1 MKLIK
6 VEAKGFKSFADKI
19 TLKFTGGVV
28 GIVGP
33 NGSGKSN
40 INDAIKWV
48 LGEQSSKALRGD
60 NMEDIIFAGS
70 RTEKEQNKCEVTL
83 TFDNSEGKLSLP
95 HKILTISRVIERGK
109 GTSTYYINDQIAR
122 YRDIREI
129 ALESGISKSSLAI
142 ISQGTVSDIAQATPE
157 ERRGIIE
164 DAAGTSKY
172 KNKKIEALRK
182 LEKTQESLE
191 RINTVVVELE
201 KQLKPLEKQASKAE
215 VYLTKS
221 KELKEV
227 EVGLLVYDLSN
238 FHSKLEDLKIQLDG
252 VQETK
257 EDLDSRISEDEMSIR
272 QNLDY
277 KVNLE
282 KEIRE
287 LNSDLE
293 KINESLYNLEV
304 SFKNEEQ
311 KRELII
317 NGEIQVANSEKIAAM
332 EAQLSI
338 YSSEIKHYEKWGESS
353 INNVRNKK
361 EEVNKIEINIATL
374 RLKSNTMKTNLLKV
388 KTKIDVLVD
397 HKENKT
403 NLFKGTKTIIDN
415 KSLFKGM
422 QGTVSDIISVPE
434 QYSSAIEA
442 ILQNALQ
449 HIVVDE
455 SETAI
460 KMIEFLKSN
469 NGGRATFIPL
479 SSINEKEVRSDYLLK
494 INSQQGFIGV
504 ASELVSADDKFTK
517 LVKFLLGNTIIV
529 EDIQAANRIS
539 HLVDKKYLI
548 TSLDGDLIRVGG
560 IITGGTKINNS
571 NLIGIEDQIRQLS
584 EIIPGLTKS
593 IDIANIEINKL
604 ENEKEERQSLI
615 NELTTEIV
623 KSNEKHDNVQKQFI
637 DLKSTF
643 EIHSQKTFDANSL
656 SSIDSSLNELKSSKS
671 IIQAT
676 LRSKIEK
683 LELVDAS
690 IARATTSKQELDKS
704 LRLIISNSS
713 ERMTEKTKAEFYISE
728 ATKRLSEH
736 YHLTFESARENYV
749 LALELNIARDIVTQ
763 LKTEI
768 DELGTVNVEAIKLYA
783 EIKERHDEIFGN
795 QQELTEAKSIILEAI
810 AEMDKIIISRISS
823 TLELVNIEFNNVFQ
837 KMFGGGE
844 ARVFLVDPHDVLESG
859 VDIQAQPP
867 GKSVKNLK
875 LFSGGEKAL
884 IAISL
889 LFAIIKA
896 KPLPLCILDEVE
908 AALDEANVVRYA
920 EFLQSLKKDTQF
932 IVITHRHGTM
942 SRVDDLFGA
951 TMQKRGVTSFFSI
964 ELDKAKE
971 LVEDTQETSTLI

>member
-6 VEAKGFKSFADKI
+6 VEAKGFKSFADKV
-19 TLKFTGGVV
+19 TLKFNGGVV

-60 NMEDIIFAGS
+60 NMEDIIFSGS

-83 TFDNSEGKLSLP
+83 TFDNSEQRISIP
-95 HKILTISRVIERGK
+95 HKIFTISRILERGK
-109 GTSTYYINDQIAR
+109 GGNTYYINDQIAR

-129 ALESGISKSSLAI
+129 SLESGISKSSLAI

-157 ERRGIIE
+157 QRRGIIE

-172 KNKKIEALRK
+172 KSKKIDALRK
-182 LEKTQESLE
+182 LEKTQESLDK
-191 RINTVVVELE
+191 INTVIFELE
-201 KQLKPLEKQASKAE
+201 KQLKPLEKQAARAQI
-215 VYLTKS
+215 YLAKS

-227 EVGLLVYDLSN
+227 EVGLLVHDLLN
-238 FHSKLEDLKIQLDG
+238 FDARLEELKKDLDG

-257 EDLDSRISEDEMSIR
+257 EDLESRIKDQEIAIEE
-272 QNLDY
+272 NVNY

-304 SFKNEEQ
+304 RFKNEEQ

-317 NGEIQVANSEKIAAM
+317 SGQIQVADSQKIEAM
-332 EAQLSI
+332 KSQLEV
-338 YSSEIKHYEKWGESS
+338 YSSEIQHFEKWGESS
-353 INNVRNKK
+353 IQNVRNKK
-361 EEVNKIEINIATL
+361 EEVNNIELNIATL

-388 KTKIDVLVD
+388 KTKVDVLID

-422 QGTVSDIISVPE
+422 QGTVSDIIVVPE
-434 QYSSAIEA
+434 QYSSAIES

-449 HIVVDE
+449 HIVVDN
-455 SETAI
+455 SDTAI
-460 KMIEFLKSN
+460 KMIEFLKNN

-479 SSINEKEVRSDYLLK
+479 SSINEKEIRSDYLLK
-494 INSQQGFIGV
+494 VNNQPGFIGV
-504 ASELVSADDKFTK
+504 ASELVTADDKYSK

-529 EDIQAANRIS
+529 EDVQSANKIS

-560 IITGGTKINNS
+560 IITGGTKINSS
-571 NLIGIEDQIRQLS
+571 NLLGIEDQIRQLQ
-584 EIIPGLTKS
+584 EIVPDLNKS
-593 IDIANIEINKL
+593 IDIANSEIAKL
-604 ENEKEERQSLI
+604 ENIKEEKQSLI
-615 NELTTEIV
+615 NELTLEIV
-623 KSNEKHDNVQKQFI
+623 RNNEKHESVKKQFL
-637 DLKSTF
+637 DLKTDF
-643 EIHSQKTFDANSL
+643 ELQSKKVFDVKSLKT
-656 SSIDSSLNELKSSKS
+656 IDSSLNELKSSKG

-676 LRSKIEK
+676 LKSKRDK
-683 LELVDAS
+683 LEIVDS
-690 IARATTSKQELDKS
+690 TISRSTISKQELEKS
-704 LRLIISNSS
+704 LRLIIHNSS
-713 ERMTEKTKAEFYISE
+713 EKMTEKTKAEFYVRE
-728 ATKRLSEH
+728 ATKRLGEH
-736 YHLTFESARENYV
+736 YHLTFESARENFI
-749 LALELNIARDIVTQ
+749 LSLDIGEARDIVSR

-768 DELGTVNVEAIKLYA
+768 DELGTINIEAINLFA
-783 EIKERHDEIFGN
+783 EIKERHDEIFAN
-795 QQELTEAKSIILEAI
+795 QEELAEARRIILEAI
-810 AEMDKIIISRISS
+810 SEMDKIIISRITS
-823 TLELVNIEFNNVFQ
+823 TIELVNKEFDFVFK

-844 ARVFLVDPHDVLESG
+844 ARVFLVDAHDVLESG

-920 EFLQSLKKDTQF
+920 EFLQSLKEHTQF

-951 TMQKRGVTSFFSI
+951 TMQKRGVTTFFSI
-964 ELDKAKE
+964 ELSKAKE
-971 LVEDTQETSTLI
+971 LVENTQEALL

>member
-19 TLKFTGGVV
+19 TLKFNGGVV

-48 LGEQSSKALRGD
+48 LGEQSFKALRGD

-70 RTEKEQNKCEVTL
+70 RTEKEQSKCEVTL
-83 TFDNSEGKLSLP
+83 TFDNSEGKLSIP
-95 HKILTISRVIERGK
+95 HKIFTISRVLERGK
-109 GTSTYYINDQIAR
+109 SGNTYYINDQIAR

-157 ERRGIIE
+157 QRRGILE

-172 KNKKIEALRK
+172 KSKKVEALRK

-191 RINTVVVELE
+191 KINTVVLELK
-201 KQLKPLEKQASKAE
+201 KQLQPLEKQAAKAE
-215 VYLTKS
+215 IYLAKS

-227 EVGLLVYDLSN
+227 EVGLLVHDLSDFN
-238 FHSKLEDLKIQLDG
+238 LKLDSLRAELIG

-257 EDLDSRISEDEMSIR
+257 EDLETRIKDQEISIE

-304 SFKNEEQ
+304 RFKNEEQ

-317 NGEIQVANSEKIAAM
+317 SGQIQVANSEKINAM
-332 EAQLSI
+332 KSQLEI
-338 YSSEIKHYEKWGESS
+338 YSSEVQHFKKWGESS
-353 INNVRNKK
+353 IQNVRNKK
-361 EEVNKIEINIATL
+361 EEVNNIELNIATL

-422 QGTVSDIISVPE
+422 QGTVSDIINVPE
-434 QYSSAIEA
+434 QYASAIES

-449 HIVVDE
+449 HIVVDA

-460 KMIEFLKSN
+460 KMIEFLKAN

-479 SSINEKEVRSDYLLK
+479 SSINEKEIRTDYLLQ
-494 INSQQGFIGV
+494 INNKSGFIGV
-504 ASELVSADDKFTK
+504 ASELVSSDDKYST
-517 LVKFLLGNTIIV
+517 LIKFLLGNTIIV
-529 EDIQAANRIS
+529 EDIQSANTIS

-548 TSLDGDLIRVGG
+548 ASLDGDLIRVGG
-560 IITGGTKINNS
+560 IMTGGTKINSS
-571 NLIGIEDQIRQLS
+571 NLIGIEDQIRQLH

-593 IDIANIEINKL
+593 IDIANIEITKL
-604 ENEKEERQSLI
+604 ENIKEEKQSLI
-615 NELTTEIV
+615 NELTIEIV
-623 KSNEKHDNVQKQFI
+623 KNNEKHDNVEKQFL
-637 DLKSTF
+637 DLKLDF
-643 EIHSQKTFDANSL
+643 ETQSKKTFDADSFQ
-656 SSIDSSLNELKSSKS
+656 SIDGSLNELKSSKG
-671 IIQAT
+671 IVQAT
-676 LRSKIEK
+676 LRSKREK
-683 LELVDAS
+683 LELIDVS
-690 IARATTSKQELDKS
+690 ISRTTLSKQELEKS

-713 ERMTEKTKAEFYISE
+713 EKITEKTKAEFYVQE

-736 YHLTFESARENYV
+736 YHLTFETAKENFILTLKLDDARE
-749 LALELNIARDIVTQ
+749 IVSR

-768 DELGTVNVEAIKLYA
+768 DELGNVNLEAIKLYA
-783 EIKERHDEIFGN
+783 EIKERHDDIFAN
-795 QQELTEAKSIILEAI
+795 QEELTEAKNIILEAI
-810 AEMDKIIISRISS
+810 SEMDKIIISRISS
-823 TLELVNIEFNNVFQ
+823 TLELVNEEFNLVFQ

-844 ARVFLVDPHDVLESG
+844 ARVFLVDPRDVLESG

-908 AALDEANVVRYA
+908 AALDESNVVRYA
-920 EFLQSLKKDTQF
+920 EFLQSLKENTQF

-951 TMQKRGVTSFFSI
+951 TMQKRGVTTFFSI
-964 ELDKAKE
+964 ELAKAKA
-971 LVEDTQETSTLI
+971 LVANTQETMLDN

>member
-1 MKLIK
+1 MKLIR
-6 VEAKGFKSFADKI
+6 VEAKGFKSFADKVI
-19 TLKFTGGVV
+19 LKFTGGVV

-70 RTEKEQNKCEVTL
+70 RTEKEQNKCEVSL

-95 HKILTISRVIERGK
+95 HQTLTISRVLERGK
-109 GTSTYYINDQIAR
+109 GTSAYFINDKIAR

-172 KNKKIEALRK
+172 KSKKIEALRK
-182 LEKTQESLE
+182 LEKTQESLD
-191 RINTVVVELE
+191 RIKTVVLELE
-201 KQLKPLEKQASKAE
+201 KQLTPLEKQATKAE
-215 VYLTKS
+215 IYLNKS
-221 KELKEV
+221 KKLKEV

-238 FHSKLEDLKIQLDG
+238 FYVKLEDLKLELNG

-257 EDLDSRISEDEMSIR
+257 EDLESRINDDELSVE
-272 QNLDY
+272 QNVNY

-287 LNSDLE
+287 LNLDLE

-304 SFKNEEQ
+304 RFNNEEQ

-317 NGEIQVANSEKIAAM
+317 SGQIQVADSEKVNAM
-332 EAQLSI
+332 EAQLAV
-338 YSSEIKHYEKWGESS
+338 YASEIKYFEKWSESS

-361 EEVNKIEINIATL
+361 EEVNEFEIRIATL

-388 KTKIDVLVD
+388 KTKVDVLVD

-422 QGTVSDIISVPE
+422 QGIVSDIISVPE

-449 HIVVDE
+449 HIVVDIP
-455 SETAI
+455 ETAI

-469 NGGRATFIPL
+469 NGGRATFMPL
-479 SSINEKEVRSDYLLK
+479 SSIGEKEVRSDYLLK
-494 INSQQGFIGV
+494 INNVLGFIGV
-504 ASELVSADDKFTK
+504 ASGLVSVDDKFSK
-517 LVKFLLGNTIIV
+517 LIKFLLGNTIIV
-529 EDIQAANRIS
+529 EDIQIANKIS

-548 TSLDGDLIRVGG
+548 SSLDGDLIRVGG

-571 NLIGIEDQIRQLS
+571 NLLGIEEQIRQLK
-584 EIIPGLTKS
+584 EIMPSLSKS
-593 IDIANIEINKL
+593 IDIANAEISKL
-604 ENEKEERQSLI
+604 ENIKEEKQSLI
-615 NELTTEIV
+615 NELTIEIV
-623 KSNEKHDNVQKQFI
+623 KSNEKHENIKKQFL
-637 DLKSTF
+637 DLKADF
-643 EIHSQKTFDANSL
+643 EIHGKKTLNIDSL
-656 SSIDSSLNELKSSKS
+656 ESIDSSLSDLKSSKV

-676 LRSKIEK
+676 LRSKVEK
-683 LELVDAS
+683 LKQVDAS
-690 IARATTSKQELDKS
+690 ISRWTIDKQELDKS
-704 LRLIISNSS
+704 LRLIISNTS
-713 ERMTEKTKAEFYISE
+713 EKMNEKIKVEFYIKE
-728 ATKRLSEH
+728 ATKRLGEH
-736 YHLTFESARENYV
+736 YHLTLESARENFN
-749 LALELNIARDIVTQ
+749 LSLELMQAREIVTQ

-768 DELGTVNVEAIKLYA
+768 DELGTVNIDAIKLYV
-783 EIKERHDEIFGN
+783 EIKERYDEIYKN
-795 QQELTEAKSIILEAI
+795 QQELVEAKSIILEAI
-810 AEMDKIIISRISS
+810 SEMDKIIISKITS
-823 TLELVNIEFNNVFQ
+823 TLELVNKEFNGVFQ
-837 KMFGGGE
+837 KMLGGGE
-844 ARVFLVDPHDVLESG
+844 ARIFLVNPQDVLESG

-867 GKSVKNLK
+867 GKSIKNLK

-920 EFLQSLKKDTQF
+920 EFLQSLKEKTQF

-951 TMQKRGVTSFFSI
+951 TMQKRGVTTFFSI
-964 ELDKAKE
+964 ELKKAKE
-971 LVEDTQETSTLI
+971 LVENNTQETF

>member
-6 VEAKGFKSFADKI
+6 IEAKGFKSFADKV
-19 TLKFTGGVV
+19 TLKFNGGVV

-48 LGEQSSKALRGD
+48 LGEQSFKALRGD

-95 HKILTISRVIERGK
+95 YKIFTISRVLERGK
-109 GTSTYYINDQIAR
+109 GNNTYYINDQVAR

-129 ALESGISKSSLAI
+129 SLESGISKSSLAI

-157 ERRGIIE
+157 QRRGIIE

-172 KNKKIEALRK
+172 KSKKIEALKK

-191 RINTVVVELE
+191 KIDTVVAELK
-201 KQLKPLEKQASKAE
+201 KQLAPLEKQAEKAKI
-215 VYLTKS
+215 YLEKS
-221 KELKEV
+221 KSLKEV
-227 EVGLLVYDLSN
+227 EVGLLVHDLSHFN
-238 FHSKLEDLKIQLDG
+238 NKLDELRTELIG

-257 EDLDSRISEDEMSIR
+257 EDLETRIKEQEISVE
-272 QNLDY
+272 QNVDY
-277 KVNLE
+277 KTNLE
-282 KEIRE
+282 KEIRG
-287 LNSDLE
+287 LNTDLE
-293 KINESLYNLEV
+293 KINENLYNLEV
-304 SFKNEEQ
+304 RFKNEEQ

-317 NGEIQVANSEKIAAM
+317 SGQIQVADAEKITAM
-332 EAQLSI
+332 KSQLEI
-338 YSSEIKHYEKWGESS
+338 YSSEIKHFETWGESS
-353 INNVRNKK
+353 IENVRGKK
-361 EEVNKIEINIATL
+361 EEVNNIELNIATL

-422 QGTVSDIISVPE
+422 QGTVSDLINVPE
-434 QYSSAIEA
+434 QYSSAIES

-449 HIVVDE
+449 HIVVDT
-455 SETAI
+455 SETAV

-494 INSQQGFIGV
+494 INNQSGFIGV
-504 ASELVSADDKFTK
+504 ASELVNFDDKYSQ
-517 LVKFLLGNTIIV
+517 LIKFLLGNTIIV
-529 EDIQAANRIS
+529 EDVQSANKIS

-548 TSLDGDLIRVGG
+548 ASLDGDLIRVGG
-560 IITGGTKINNS
+560 IITGGTKINTS
-571 NLIGIEDQIRQLS
+571 NLLGIEDQIRQLK
-584 EIIPGLTKS
+584 EIIPGLTNG
-593 IDIANIEINKL
+593 IDVANVEITKL
-604 ENEKEERQSLI
+604 ENIKEERQSLI
-615 NELTTEIV
+615 NELTIEIV
-623 KSNEKHDNVQKQFI
+623 KNNEKHENVKQQFL
-637 DLKSTF
+637 DLKLDF
-643 EIHSQKTFDANSL
+643 EMQSKKTFDVDSLNSV
-656 SSIDSSLNELKSSKS
+656 DSSLNELKSNKG
-671 IIQAT
+671 IVQAT
-676 LRSKIEK
+676 LRSKREK
-683 LELVDAS
+683 LELVDLT
-690 IARATTSKQELDKS
+690 ITRATISKQELEKS

-713 ERMTEKTKAEFYISE
+713 EKMTEKTKADFYVQE

-736 YHLTFESARENYV
+736 YHLTFESARENFI
-749 LALELNIARDIVTQ
+749 LSLELNEARKIVST

-768 DELGTVNVEAIKLYA
+768 DELGTVNIEAINLYL
-783 EIKERHDEIFGN
+783 EVKERHDEIYGS
-795 QQELTEAKSIILEAI
+795 QQELSEAKSIILQAI
-810 AEMDKIIISRISS
+810 SEMDKIIISRINK
-823 TLELVNIEFNNVFQ
+823 TLELVNIEFNVVFQ

-844 ARVFLVDPHDVLESG
+844 ARIFLVNPHDVLESG

-908 AALDEANVVRYA
+908 AALDESNVVRYA
-920 EFLQSLKKDTQF
+920 EFLQSLKAETQF

-942 SRVDDLFGA
+942 SRVDNLFGA

-964 ELDKAKE
+964 ELSQAKE
-971 LVEDTQETSTLI
+971 LVEDSPQAILEE

>member
-6 VEAKGFKSFADKI
+6 VEAKGFKSFADKV
-19 TLKFTGGVV
+19 TLKFNGGVV

-48 LGEQSSKALRGD
+48 LGEQSFKALRGD

-83 TFDNSEGKLSLP
+83 TFDNSEGKLSIP
-95 HKILTISRVIERGK
+95 HKIFTISRVLERGK
-109 GTSTYYINDQIAR
+109 SGNAYYINDQIAR

-157 ERRGIIE
+157 QRRGILE

-172 KNKKIEALRK
+172 KAKKVEALRK

-191 RINTVVVELE
+191 KINTVVLELK
-201 KQLKPLEKQASKAE
+201 KQLQPLEKQAEKARI
-215 VYLTKS
+215 YLEKS

-227 EVGLLVYDLSN
+227 EVGLLVHDLSLFN
-238 FHSKLEDLKIQLDG
+238 SKLEALRAELIG

-257 EDLDSRISEDEMSIR
+257 EDLESRIKDQEISIE

-287 LNSDLE
+287 LNADLE

-304 SFKNEEQ
+304 RFKNEEQ

-317 NGEIQVANSEKIAAM
+317 SGQIQVANAEKINAM
-332 EAQLSI
+332 KSQLEV
-338 YSSEIKHYEKWGESS
+338 YASEIKHFKTWGESS
-353 INNVRNKK
+353 IQNVRNKK
-361 EEVNKIEINIATL
+361 EEVNTIELNIATL

-403 NLFKGTKTIIDN
+403 NLFKGTKTILDN
-415 KSLFKGM
+415 KSLFRGM
-422 QGTVSDIISVPE
+422 EGTVSDIINVPE
-434 QYSSAIEA
+434 QYASAIES

-449 HIVVDE
+449 HIVVDA

-460 KMIEFLKSN
+460 KMIEFLKAN

-479 SSINEKEVRSDYLLK
+479 SSINEKEIRSDYLLQ
-494 INSQQGFIGV
+494 INNKSGFIGV
-504 ASELVSADDKFTK
+504 ASELVSSDDKYSK
-517 LVKFLLGNTIIV
+517 LIKFLLGNTIIV
-529 EDIQAANRIS
+529 EDIQSANKIS

-548 TSLDGDLIRVGG
+548 ASLDGDLIRVGG
-560 IITGGTKINNS
+560 IMTGGTKINSS
-571 NLIGIEDQIRQLS
+571 NLIGIEDQIRQLH
-584 EIIPGLTKS
+584 EIIPGLTKG
-593 IDIANIEINKL
+593 IDIANIEITKL
-604 ENEKEERQSLI
+604 ENIKEEKQGLI
-615 NELTTEIV
+615 NELTIEIV
-623 KSNEKHDNVQKQFI
+623 KNNEKHDNVEKQFL
-637 DLKSTF
+637 DLKLDF
-643 EIHSQKTFDANSL
+643 ETQSKKTFDADSFK
-656 SSIDSSLNELKSSKS
+656 SIDGSLNELKSSKG
-671 IIQAT
+671 IVQAT
-676 LRSKIEK
+676 LRSKREK
-683 LELVDAS
+683 LELIDTS
-690 IARATTSKQELDKS
+690 ISRTSLSKQELEKS

-713 ERMTEKTKAEFYISE
+713 EKITEKTKAEFYVQE

-736 YHLTFESARENYV
+736 YHLTFESAKENFILTLKLDDAREV
-749 LALELNIARDIVTQ
+749 VSR

-768 DELGTVNVEAIKLYA
+768 DELGNVNLEAIKLYA
-783 EIKERHDEIFGN
+783 EIKERHDDIYAN
-795 QQELTEAKSIILEAI
+795 QQELTEAKNIILEAI
-810 AEMDKIIISRISS
+810 SEMDKIIISRISS
-823 TLELVNIEFNNVFQ
+823 TLELVNQEFNLVFQ

-844 ARVFLVDPHDVLESG
+844 ARIFLVDPRDVLESG

-920 EFLQSLKKDTQF
+920 EFLQSLKANTQF

-951 TMQKRGVTSFFSI
+951 TMQKRGVTTFFSI
-964 ELDKAKE
+964 ELSKAKE
-971 LVEDTQETSTLI
+971 LVENTQEELLDN

>member
-6 VEAKGFKSFADKI
+6 IEAKGFKSFADKV
-19 TLKFTGGVV
+19 TLKFNGGVV

-48 LGEQSSKALRGD
+48 LGEQSFKALRGD

-83 TFDNSEGKLSLP
+83 TFDNSEGRLSLP
-95 HKILTISRVIERGK
+95 YKIFTISRVLERGK
-109 GTSTYYINDQIAR
+109 GNNTYYINDQIAK

-129 ALESGISKSSLAI
+129 SLESGISKSSLAI

-157 ERRGIIE
+157 QRRGIIE

-172 KNKKIEALRK
+172 KSKKIEALRK
-182 LEKTQESLE
+182 LEKTQESLDK
-191 RINTVVVELE
+191 ISTVVDELK
-201 KQLKPLEKQASKAE
+201 KQLLPLEKQAEKAKI
-215 VYLTKS
+215 YLEKS
-221 KELKEV
+221 KSLKQV
-227 EVGLLVYDLSN
+227 EVGLLVHDLSYFN
-238 FHSKLEDLKIQLDG
+238 NKLDELRAELIG

-257 EDLDSRISEDEMSIR
+257 EDLESRIKDQEISVE
-272 QNLDY
+272 QNVDY
-277 KVNLE
+277 KTNLE

-287 LNSDLE
+287 LNTDLE
-293 KINESLYNLEV
+293 KINENLYNLEV
-304 SFKNEEQ
+304 RFKNEEQ

-317 NGEIQVANSEKIAAM
+317 SGQIQVADAEKITVM
-332 EAQLSI
+332 KSQLEI
-338 YSSEIKHYEKWGESS
+338 YSSEIKHFETWGESS
-353 INNVRNKK
+353 IKNVRSKK
-361 EEVNKIEINIATL
+361 EEVNDIELNIATL

-422 QGTVSDIISVPE
+422 QGTVSDLINVPD
-434 QYSSAIEA
+434 QYSSAIES

-449 HIVVDE
+449 HIVVDT
-455 SETAI
+455 SETAV

-479 SSINEKEVRSDYLLK
+479 SSIAKKEVRSDYLLK
-494 INSQQGFIGV
+494 INNQSGFIGV
-504 ASELVSADDKFTK
+504 ASELVNFDDKYSQ
-517 LVKFLLGNTIIV
+517 LIKFLLGNTIIV
-529 EDIQAANRIS
+529 EDVQSANKIS
-539 HLVDKKYLI
+539 HLVDKRYLI
-548 TSLDGDLIRVGG
+548 ASLDGDLIRVGG
-560 IITGGTKINNS
+560 IITGGTKINSS
-571 NLIGIEDQIRQLS
+571 NLLGIEDQIRQLK
-584 EIIPGLTKS
+584 EIIPGLTHG
-593 IDIANIEINKL
+593 IDVANVEITKL
-604 ENEKEERQSLI
+604 ENTKEEKQSLI
-615 NELTTEIV
+615 NELTIEIV
-623 KSNEKHDNVQKQFI
+623 KNNEKHENVKQQFL
-637 DLKSTF
+637 DLKVDF
-643 EIHSQKTFDANSL
+643 ETQSKKSFDVDSL
-656 SSIDSSLNELKSSKS
+656 KSVDSSLSQFKSNKS

-676 LRSKIEK
+676 LRSKREK
-683 LELVDAS
+683 LELIEVT
-690 IARATTSKQELDKS
+690 ITRATLSKQELEKS

-713 ERMTEKTKAEFYISE
+713 EKMTEKTKAEFYVQE

-736 YHLTFESARENYV
+736 YHLTFESARENFI
-749 LALELNIARDIVTQ
+749 LSLELNEARKKVSE

-768 DELGTVNVEAIKLYA
+768 DELGSVNVEAINLYV
-783 EIKERHDEIFGN
+783 EVKERHDEIYGS
-795 QQELTEAKSIILEAI
+795 QQELSEAKSIILQAI
-810 AEMDKIIISRISS
+810 SEMDKIIISRITN
-823 TLELVNIEFNNVFQ
+823 TLELVNKEFNIVFQ

-844 ARVFLVDPHDVLESG
+844 ARIFLVDPHDVLESG
-859 VDIQAQPP
+859 VEIQAQPP
-867 GKSVKNLK
+867 GKSIKNLK

-908 AALDEANVVRYA
+908 AALDESNVVRYA
-920 EFLQSLKKDTQF
+920 EFLQSLKVDTQF

-942 SRVDDLFGA
+942 SRVDHLFGA

-964 ELDKAKE
+964 ELSQAKK
-971 LVEDTQETSTLI
+971 LVDDSPQAILEE

>member
-19 TLKFTGGVV
+19 TLKFNGGVV

-48 LGEQSSKALRGD
+48 LGEQSFKALRGD

-70 RTEKEQNKCEVTL
+70 RTEKEQSKCEVTL
-83 TFDNSEGKLSLP
+83 TFDNSEGKLSIP
-95 HKILTISRVIERGK
+95 HKIFTISRVLERGK
-109 GTSTYYINDQIAR
+109 SGNTYYINDQIAR

-157 ERRGIIE
+157 QRRGILE

-172 KNKKIEALRK
+172 KSKKIEALRK

-191 RINTVVVELE
+191 KINTVVLELK
-201 KQLKPLEKQASKAE
+201 KQLQPLEKQAAKAE
-215 VYLTKS
+215 IYLAKS

-227 EVGLLVYDLSN
+227 EVGLLVHDLSDFN
-238 FHSKLEDLKIQLDG
+238 LKLDSLRAELIG

-257 EDLDSRISEDEMSIR
+257 EDLESRIKDQEISIE

-287 LNSDLE
+287 LNADLE

-304 SFKNEEQ
+304 RFKNEEQ

-317 NGEIQVANSEKIAAM
+317 SGQIQVANSEKINAM
-332 EAQLSI
+332 ESQLEI
-338 YSSEIKHYEKWGESS
+338 YSSEVQHFKKWGESS
-353 INNVRNKK
+353 IQNVRNKK
-361 EEVNKIEINIATL
+361 EEVNNIELNIATL

-422 QGTVSDIISVPE
+422 QGTVSDIINVPE
-434 QYSSAIEA
+434 QYASAIES

-449 HIVVDE
+449 HIVVDA

-460 KMIEFLKSN
+460 KMIEFLKAN

-479 SSINEKEVRSDYLLK
+479 SSINAKEIRTDYLLQ
-494 INSQQGFIGV
+494 INNKSGFIGV
-504 ASELVSADDKFTK
+504 ASELVSSDDKYST
-517 LVKFLLGNTIIV
+517 LIKFLLGNTIIV
-529 EDIQAANRIS
+529 EDIQSANTIS

-548 TSLDGDLIRVGG
+548 ASLDGDLIRVGG
-560 IITGGTKINNS
+560 IMTGGTKINSS
-571 NLIGIEDQIRQLS
+571 NLIGIEDQIRQLH

-593 IDIANIEINKL
+593 IDIANIEITKL
-604 ENEKEERQSLI
+604 ENIKEEKQSLI
-615 NELTTEIV
+615 NELTIEIV
-623 KSNEKHDNVQKQFI
+623 KNNEKHDNVEKQFL
-637 DLKSTF
+637 DLKLDF
-643 EIHSQKTFDANSL
+643 ETQSKKTFDADSFK
-656 SSIDSSLNELKSSKS
+656 SIDGSLNELKSSKG
-671 IIQAT
+671 IVQAT
-676 LRSKIEK
+676 LRSKREK
-683 LELVDAS
+683 LELIDVS
-690 IARATTSKQELDKS
+690 ISRTTLSKQELEKS

-713 ERMTEKTKAEFYISE
+713 EKINEKTKAEFYVQE

-736 YHLTFESARENYV
+736 YHLTFETAKENFIITMNLDDARE
-749 LALELNIARDIVTQ
+749 IVSR

-768 DELGTVNVEAIKLYA
+768 DELGNVNLEAIKLYA
-783 EIKERHDEIFGN
+783 EIKERHDDIFAN
-795 QQELTEAKSIILEAI
+795 QEELTEAKNIILEAI
-810 AEMDKIIISRISS
+810 SEMDKIIVSRISS
-823 TLELVNIEFNNVFQ
+823 TLELVNEEFNLVFQ

-844 ARVFLVDPHDVLESG
+844 ARVFLVDPRDVLESG

-908 AALDEANVVRYA
+908 AALDESNVVRYA
-920 EFLQSLKKDTQF
+920 EFLQSLKENTQF

-951 TMQKRGVTSFFSI
+951 TMQKRGVTTFFSI
-964 ELDKAKE
+964 ELAKAKA
-971 LVEDTQETSTLI
+971 LVANTQETMLDN

>member
-6 VEAKGFKSFADKI
+6 VEAKGFKSFADKV
-19 TLKFTGGVV
+19 TLKFNGGVV

-60 NMEDIIFAGS
+60 NMEDIIFSGS
-70 RTEKEQNKCEVTL
+70 RTEKEQNRCEVTL
-83 TFDNSEGKLSLP
+83 TFDNSEQKISIP
-95 HKILTISRVIERGK
+95 HKIFTISRILERGR
-109 GTSTYYINDQIAR
+109 GSNTYYINDQIAR

-129 ALESGISKSSLAI
+129 SLESGISKSSLAI

-157 ERRGIIE
+157 QRRGIIE

-172 KNKKIEALRK
+172 KSKKIDALRK

-191 RINTVVVELE
+191 KINTVIMELE
-201 KQLKPLEKQASKAE
+201 KQLKPLEKQASKAQI
-215 VYLTKS
+215 YLSKS

-227 EVGLLVYDLSN
+227 EVGLLVHDLLN
-238 FHSKLEDLKIQLDG
+238 FDSKLEELKKDLGG

-257 EDLDSRISEDEMSIR
+257 EDLESRIKDQEIAIEE
-272 QNLDY
+272 NVNY

-304 SFKNEEQ
+304 RFKNEEQ

-317 NGEIQVANSEKIAAM
+317 SGQIQVADSQKIDAM
-332 EAQLSI
+332 KSQLEV
-338 YSSEIKHYEKWGESS
+338 YSSEIQHFEKWGESS
-353 INNVRNKK
+353 VQNVRNKK
-361 EEVNKIEINIATL
+361 EEVNNIELNIATL

-388 KTKIDVLVD
+388 KTKVDVLID

-422 QGTVSDIISVPE
+422 QGTVSDIIVVPE
-434 QYSSAIEA
+434 QYSSAIES

-449 HIVVDE
+449 HIVVDT

-460 KMIEFLKSN
+460 KMIEFLKNN

-479 SSINEKEVRSDYLLK
+479 SSIGEKEIRSDYLLK
-494 INSQQGFIGV
+494 VNNQPGFIGI
-504 ASELVSADDKFTK
+504 ASELVTADDKYSK

-529 EDIQAANRIS
+529 EDVQSANKIS

-560 IITGGTKINNS
+560 IITGGTKINSS
-571 NLIGIEDQIRQLS
+571 NLLGIEDQIRQLQ
-584 EIIPGLTKS
+584 EIVPGLNKS
-593 IDIANIEINKL
+593 IDIANSEIAKL
-604 ENEKEERQSLI
+604 ENIKEEKQSLI
-615 NELTTEIV
+615 NELTIEIV
-623 KSNEKHDNVQKQFI
+623 RNNEKHENVKKQFL
-637 DLKSTF
+637 DLKTDF
-643 EIHSQKTFDANSL
+643 ELQSKKVFDVKSLKT
-656 SSIDSSLNELKSSKS
+656 IDSSLNELKSSKG

-676 LRSKIEK
+676 LRSKREK
-683 LELVDAS
+683 LELVDS
-690 IARATTSKQELDKS
+690 TISRSTISKQELEKS
-704 LRLIISNSS
+704 LRLIILNSS
-713 ERMTEKTKAEFYISE
+713 EKMTEKTKAEFYVQE

-736 YHLTFESARENYV
+736 YHLTFESARENFI
-749 LALELNIARDIVTQ
+749 LSLDIKEARDIVSK

-768 DELGTVNVEAIKLYA
+768 DELGTINIEAINLFS
-783 EIKERHDEIFGN
+783 EIKERHDEIFAN
-795 QQELTEAKSIILEAI
+795 QEELSEARKIILEAI
-810 AEMDKIIISRISS
+810 SEMDKIIISRITS
-823 TLELVNIEFNNVFQ
+823 TIELVNKEFDFVFK

-920 EFLQSLKKDTQF
+920 EFLQSLKEHTQF

-951 TMQKRGVTSFFSI
+951 TMQKRGVTTFFSI
-964 ELDKAKE
+964 ELSKAKE
-971 LVEDTQETSTLI
+971 LVANTQEVML

>member
-6 VEAKGFKSFADKI
+6 VEAKGFKSFADKV
-19 TLKFTGGVV
+19 TLKFNGGVV

-48 LGEQSSKALRGD
+48 LGEQSFKALRGD

-83 TFDNSEGKLSLP
+83 TFDNSEGKLSIP
-95 HKILTISRVIERGK
+95 HKIFTISRVLERGK
-109 GTSTYYINDQIAR
+109 SGNAYYINDQIAR

-157 ERRGIIE
+157 QRRGILE

-172 KNKKIEALRK
+172 KAKKVEALRK

-191 RINTVVVELE
+191 KINTVVLELK
-201 KQLKPLEKQASKAE
+201 KQLQPLEKQAEKARI
-215 VYLTKS
+215 YLEKS

-227 EVGLLVYDLSN
+227 EVGLLVHDLSLFN
-238 FHSKLEDLKIQLDG
+238 SKLEALRAELIG

-257 EDLDSRISEDEMSIR
+257 EDLESRIKDQEISIE

-287 LNSDLE
+287 LNADLE

-304 SFKNEEQ
+304 RFKNEEQ

-317 NGEIQVANSEKIAAM
+317 SGQIQVANAEKINAM
-332 EAQLSI
+332 KSQLEV
-338 YSSEIKHYEKWGESS
+338 YASEIKHFKTWGESS
-353 INNVRNKK
+353 IQNVRNKK
-361 EEVNKIEINIATL
+361 EEVNTIELNIATL

-403 NLFKGTKTIIDN
+403 NLFKGTKTILDN
-415 KSLFKGM
+415 KSLFRGM
-422 QGTVSDIISVPE
+422 EGTVSDIINVPE
-434 QYSSAIEA
+434 QYASAIES

-449 HIVVDE
+449 HIVVDA

-460 KMIEFLKSN
+460 KMIEFLKAN

-479 SSINEKEVRSDYLLK
+479 SSINEKEIRSDYLLQ
-494 INSQQGFIGV
+494 INNKSGFIGV
-504 ASELVSADDKFTK
+504 ASELVSSEDKYSK
-517 LVKFLLGNTIIV
+517 LIKFLLGNTIIV
-529 EDIQAANRIS
+529 EDIQSANKIS

-548 TSLDGDLIRVGG
+548 ASLDGDLIRVGG
-560 IITGGTKINNS
+560 IMTGGTKINSS
-571 NLIGIEDQIRQLS
+571 NLIGIEDQIRQLH
-584 EIIPGLTKS
+584 EIIPGLTKG
-593 IDIANIEINKL
+593 IDIANIEITKL
-604 ENEKEERQSLI
+604 ENIKEEKQGLI
-615 NELTTEIV
+615 NELTIEIV
-623 KSNEKHDNVQKQFI
+623 KNNEKHDNVEKQFL
-637 DLKSTF
+637 DLKLDF
-643 EIHSQKTFDANSL
+643 ETQSKKTFDADSFK
-656 SSIDSSLNELKSSKS
+656 SIDGSLNELKSSKG
-671 IIQAT
+671 IVQAT
-676 LRSKIEK
+676 LRSKREK
-683 LELVDAS
+683 LELIDTS
-690 IARATTSKQELDKS
+690 ISRTSLSKQELEKS

-713 ERMTEKTKAEFYISE
+713 EKITEKTKAEFYVQE

-736 YHLTFESARENYV
+736 YHLTFESAKENFILTLKLDDAREV
-749 LALELNIARDIVTQ
+749 VSR

-768 DELGTVNVEAIKLYA
+768 DELGNVNLEAIKLYA
-783 EIKERHDEIFGN
+783 EIKERHDDIYAN
-795 QQELTEAKSIILEAI
+795 QQELTEAKNIILEAI

-823 TLELVNIEFNNVFQ
+823 TLELVNQEFNLVFQ

-844 ARVFLVDPHDVLESG
+844 ARIFLVDPRDVLESG

-920 EFLQSLKKDTQF
+920 EFLQSLKANTQF

-951 TMQKRGVTSFFSI
+951 TMQKRGVTTFFSI
-964 ELDKAKE
+964 ELSKAKE
-971 LVEDTQETSTLI
+971 LVENTQEELLDN

>member
-60 NMEDIIFAGS
+60 NMEDIIFSGS

-95 HKILTISRVIERGK
+95 HKILTISRVLERGK

-172 KNKKIEALRK
+172 KSKKVEALRK

-191 RINTVVVELE
+191 RINTVVLELQ
-201 KQLKPLEKQASKAE
+201 KQLKPLEKQAAKAE
-215 VYLTKS
+215 IYLAKS

-238 FHSKLEDLKIQLDG
+238 FHSRLEDLKVELNG

-257 EDLDSRISEDEMSIR
+257 EDLETRINDHEISIE
-272 QNLDY
+272 QNINY

-317 NGEIQVANSEKIAAM
+317 SGEIQVANSEKIAAM
-332 EAQLSI
+332 KSQLTV
-338 YSSEIKHYEKWGESS
+338 YSSELKHYETWGESS

-361 EEVNKIEINIATL
+361 DEVSEIEINIATL
-374 RLKSNTMKTNLLKV
+374 RLKSNTMKTNLLKI
-388 KTKIDVLVD
+388 KTKVDVLVD

-415 KSLFKGM
+415 QSLFKGM

-434 QYSSAIEA
+434 QYSSAIES

-479 SSINEKEVRSDYLLK
+479 SSIAEKDVRPDYLLK
-494 INSQQGFIGV
+494 INNKPGFIGV
-504 ASELVSADDKFTK
+504 ASGLVSADDKFSK

-529 EDIQAANRIS
+529 EDIQSANKIS

-548 TSLDGDLIRVGG
+548 ASLDGDLIRVGG

-571 NLIGIEDQIRQLS
+571 NLIGIEDQIRQLN
-584 EIIPGLTKS
+584 EIVPSLTKS
-593 IDIANIEINKL
+593 IDIANMEIVKL
-604 ENEKEERQSLI
+604 ENIKEEKQSLI
-615 NELTTEIV
+615 NQLTMEIV
-623 KSNEKHDNVQKQFI
+623 KSNEKCEVVKKQFM
-637 DLKSTF
+637 DLKSDF
-643 EIHSQKTFDANSL
+643 EIHSKQTFNVDSL
-656 SSIDSSLNELKSSKS
+656 SSIDSSLNELKSSKT

-676 LRSKIEK
+676 LRSKVEK
-683 LELVDAS
+683 LELVDGS
-690 IARATTSKQELDKS
+690 ITRSTVNKQELDKS

-713 ERMTEKTKAEFYISE
+713 ERMNEKLKAEFYVKE

-736 YHLTFESARENYV
+736 YHLTFESARENFK
-749 LALELNIARDIVTQ
+749 LTLELKIARNVVTQ

-768 DELGTVNVEAIKLYA
+768 DELGSINIEAIKQYA
-783 EIKERHDEIFGN
+783 EIKERHDEIFEN
-795 QQELTEAKSIILEAI
+795 QQELIEAKSIILEAI
-810 AEMDKIIISRISS
+810 AEMDKIIISRITS
-823 TLELVNIEFNNVFQ
+823 TLDLVNIEFNNVFK

-844 ARVFLVDPHDVLESG
+844 ARIFLVDPQDVLESG

-867 GKSVKNLK
+867 GKSIKNLK

-951 TMQKRGVTSFFSI
+951 TMQKRGVTTFFSI
-964 ELDKAKE
+964 ELEKAKE
-971 LVEDTQETSTLI
+971 LVEDTQEIQL

>member
-6 VEAKGFKSFADKI
+6 VEAQGFKSFADKV
-19 TLKFTGGVV
+19 TLKFNGGVV

-83 TFDNSEGKLSLP
+83 TFDNSMGKLSIP
-95 HKILTISRVIERGK
+95 HKIFTISRVLERGK
-109 GTSTYYINDQIAR
+109 GNNTYYINDQIAR

-142 ISQGTVSDIAQATPE
+142 ISQGTVSDIAQATTE
-157 ERRGIIE
+157 QRRGIIE

-172 KNKKIEALRK
+172 KSKKIEALRK

-191 RINTVVVELE
+191 KINTVVVELE
-201 KQLKPLEKQASKAE
+201 KQLKPLEKQAEKARI
-215 VYLTKS
+215 YLAKS

-227 EVGLLVYDLSN
+227 EVGLLVHDLSFFN
-238 FHSKLEDLKIQLDG
+238 IKLDDLRAELIG

-257 EDLDSRISEDEMSIR
+257 EDLESRIKDQEISIE
-272 QNLDY
+272 QNVDY
-277 KVNLE
+277 KTNLE

-304 SFKNEEQ
+304 RFKNEEQ

-317 NGEIQVANSEKIAAM
+317 SGQIQVADAEKIAAM
-332 EAQLSI
+332 KSQLEV
-338 YSSEIKHYEKWGESS
+338 YSSEIKHFEQWGESS
-353 INNVRNKK
+353 KQNVHNKK
-361 EEVNKIEINIATL
+361 EEVNTIELNIATL

-388 KTKIDVLVD
+388 KTKIDVLID

-415 KSLFKGM
+415 KSLFRGM
-422 QGTVSDIISVPE
+422 EGTVSDIIAIPE
-434 QYSSAIEA
+434 QYSSAIES

-479 SSINEKEVRSDYLLK
+479 SSINEKEVRTDYLMK
-494 INSQQGFIGV
+494 INNKPGFIGV
-504 ASELVSADDKFTK
+504 ASELVSSDDKYAK
-517 LVKFLLGNTIIV
+517 LTKFLLGNTIIV
-529 EDIQAANRIS
+529 EDIQSANQIS

-548 TSLDGDLIRVGG
+548 ASLDGDLIRVGG
-560 IITGGTKINNS
+560 IMTGGTKINSS
-571 NLIGIEDQIRQLS
+571 NLIGIEDQIRQLN
-584 EIIPGLTKS
+584 EIIPGLSKG
-593 IDIANIEINKL
+593 IDIANIEIAKL
-604 ENEKEERQSLI
+604 ENIKEEKQSLI
-615 NELTTEIV
+615 NELTIEIV
-623 KSNEKHDNVQKQFI
+623 KNNEKNENVMKQFL
-637 DLKSTF
+637 DLKHDF
-643 EIHSQKTFDANSL
+643 ETQSNKTFSVDSL
-656 SSIDSSLNELKSSKS
+656 NSIDGSLNELKSSKG
-671 IIQAT
+671 IVQAT
-676 LRSKIEK
+676 LRSKREK
-683 LELVDAS
+683 LELIDVS
-690 IARATTSKQELDKS
+690 ISRSTISKQELEKS
-704 LRLIISNSS
+704 LRIIISNSS
-713 ERMTEKTKAEFYISE
+713 EKMTEKTKAEFYVQE

-736 YHLTFESARENYV
+736 YHLTFESARENFI
-749 LALELNIARDIVTQ
+749 LSLGLDEARTIVSK

-768 DELGTVNVEAIKLYA
+768 DELGTVNLEAIKTYA
-783 EIKERHDEIFGN
+783 EIKERHDEIYAS
-795 QQELTEAKSIILEAI
+795 QQELKEAKNIILEAI
-810 AEMDKIIISRISS
+810 SEMDKIIISRITS
-823 TLELVNIEFNNVFQ
+823 TLEIVNAEFNLVFQ

-920 EFLQSLKKDTQF
+920 EFLQSLKANTQF

-942 SRVDDLFGA
+942 SRVDNLFGA

-964 ELDKAKE
+964 ELAKAKE
-971 LVEDTQETSTLI
+971 LVGNTQEPIIED

>member
-1 MKLIK
+1 MKLVK

-19 TLKFTGGVV
+19 TLKFNGGVV

-83 TFDNSEGKLSLP
+83 TFDNSNGKLSIP
-95 HKILTISRVIERGK
+95 HKIFTISRVLERGN
-109 GTSTYYINDQIAR
+109 GSNSYYINDQIAR

-157 ERRGIIE
+157 QRRGIIE

-172 KNKKIEALRK
+172 KSKKVEALRK

-191 RINTVVVELE
+191 KINTVVIELE
-201 KQLKPLEKQASKAE
+201 KQLKPLEKQAEKAKIYIE
-215 VYLTKS
+215 KS

-227 EVGLLVYDLSN
+227 EVGLLVHDLTFFN
-238 FHSKLEDLKIQLDG
+238 NKLDELRAELIG

-257 EDLDSRISEDEMSIR
+257 EDLESRIKDQEISIE
-272 QNLDY
+272 QNVDY
-277 KVNLE
+277 KTNLE

-287 LNSDLE
+287 LNIDLE

-304 SFKNEEQ
+304 RFKNEEQ

-317 NGEIQVANSEKIAAM
+317 SGQIQVAGAEKIAAM
-332 EAQLSI
+332 KSQLEV
-338 YSSEIKHYEKWGESS
+338 YSSEIKHFESWGESS
-353 INNVRNKK
+353 IQNVRDKK
-361 EEVNKIEINIATL
+361 EEVNNIELSIATL

-403 NLFKGTKTIIDN
+403 NLFKGTKTILDN

-422 QGTVSDIISVPE
+422 EGTVSDIINIPE
-434 QYSSAIEA
+434 QYSSAIES

-449 HIVVDE
+449 HIVVNE
-455 SETAI
+455 SDTAI

-479 SSINEKEVRSDYLLK
+479 SSINEKEVRPDYLLK
-494 INSQQGFIGV
+494 INNQPGFIGV
-504 ASELVSADDKFTK
+504 ASELVSSDDKYTK
-517 LVKFLLGNTIIV
+517 LTKFLLGNTIIV
-529 EDIQAANRIS
+529 EDVQSANAIS

-548 TSLDGDLIRVGG
+548 ASLDGDLIRVGG
-560 IITGGTKINNS
+560 IITGGTKLNSS
-571 NLIGIEDQIRQLS
+571 NLIGIEDQIRQLN
-584 EIIPGLTKS
+584 EIIPDLNKG
-593 IDIANIEINKL
+593 IDIANIEIAKL
-604 ENEKEERQSLI
+604 ENIKEEKQGLI
-615 NELTTEIV
+615 NELTIEIV
-623 KSNEKHDNVQKQFI
+623 KNNEKNENVKKLFL
-637 DLKSTF
+637 DLKNDF
-643 EIHSQKTFDANSL
+643 ETQSNKTFDAESL
-656 SSIDSSLNELKSSKS
+656 NSIDGSLNELKSSKG

-676 LRSKIEK
+676 IRAKREK
-683 LELVDAS
+683 LETIEVS
-690 IARATTSKQELDKS
+690 ISRSTISKQELEKS

-713 ERMTEKTKAEFYISE
+713 EKMTEKTKAEFYVVE
-728 ATKRLSEH
+728 ATKRLGEH
-736 YHLTFESARENYV
+736 YHLTFETARENFS
-749 LALELNIARDIVTQ
+749 LTLNLDEARSIVSQ

-768 DELGTVNVEAIKLYA
+768 DELGTVNIEAIKTYA
-783 EIKERHDEIFGN
+783 EIKERHDEIYAS
-795 QQELTEAKSIILEAI
+795 QQELQEAKNIILEAI
-810 AEMDKIIISRISS
+810 SEMDKIIISRISK
-823 TLELVNIEFNNVFQ
+823 TLELVNKEFDLVFK

-844 ARVFLVDPHDVLESG
+844 ARVFLTDPHDVLESG

-875 LFSGGEKAL
+875 LFSGGEKAI

-908 AALDEANVVRYA
+908 AALDESNVVRYA
-920 EFLQSLKKDTQF
+920 EFLQSLKADTQF

-942 SRVDDLFGA
+942 SRVDQLFGA

-964 ELDKAKE
+964 ELAKAKE
-971 LVEDTQETSTLI
+971 LIEDKQEIMADE

>member
-6 VEAKGFKSFADKI
+6 VEAKGFKSFADKV
-19 TLKFTGGVV
+19 TLKFNGGVV

-48 LGEQSSKALRGD
+48 LGEQSFKALRGD

-83 TFDNSEGKLSLP
+83 TFDNTAGKLSIP
-95 HKILTISRVIERGK
+95 HKIFTISRVLERGK
-109 GTSTYYINDQIAR
+109 SGNTYYINDQIAR

-157 ERRGIIE
+157 QRRGILE

-172 KNKKIEALRK
+172 KSKKVEALRK

-191 RINTVVVELE
+191 KINTVVLELK
-201 KQLKPLEKQASKAE
+201 KQLLPLEKQAAKAQI
-215 VYLTKS
+215 YLEKS

-227 EVGLLVYDLSN
+227 EVGLLVHDLSHFN
-238 FHSKLEDLKIQLDG
+238 LKLDTLRAELIG

-257 EDLDSRISEDEMSIR
+257 EDLETRIKDQEISIE

-304 SFKNEEQ
+304 RFKNEEQ

-317 NGEIQVANSEKIAAM
+317 SGQIQVANAEKISAM
-332 EAQLSI
+332 ESQLEV
-338 YSSEIKHYEKWGESS
+338 YASEVKHFKTWGESS
-353 INNVRNKK
+353 IQNVRNKK
-361 EEVNKIEINIATL
+361 DEVNNIELNIATL

-415 KSLFKGM
+415 KTLFRGM
-422 QGTVSDIISVPE
+422 EGTVSDIIHVPE
-434 QYSSAIEA
+434 QYASAIES

-460 KMIEFLKSN
+460 KMIEFLKNN

-479 SSINEKEVRSDYLLK
+479 SSINEKEIRSDYLLQ
-494 INSQQGFIGV
+494 INNKPGFIGV
-504 ASELVSADDKFTK
+504 ASELVSSEDRYSK
-517 LVKFLLGNTIIV
+517 LIKFLLGNTIIV
-529 EDIQAANRIS
+529 EDIQSANKIS

-548 TSLDGDLIRVGG
+548 ASLDGDLIRVGG
-560 IITGGTKINNS
+560 IMTGGTKINSS
-571 NLIGIEDQIRQLS
+571 NLIGLEDQIRQLN
-584 EIIPGLTKS
+584 EIIPGLTKG
-593 IDIANIEINKL
+593 IDIANIEITKL
-604 ENEKEERQSLI
+604 ENIKEEKQSLI
-615 NELTTEIV
+615 NELTIEIV
-623 KSNEKHDNVQKQFI
+623 KNNEKHDNVEKLFL
-637 DLKSTF
+637 DLKLDF
-643 EIHSQKTFDANSL
+643 ETQSKKTFDADSFQ
-656 SSIDSSLNELKSSKS
+656 SIDGSLNELKSSKG
-671 IIQAT
+671 IVQAT
-676 LRSKIEK
+676 LRSKREK
-683 LELVDAS
+683 LELIDVS
-690 IARATTSKQELDKS
+690 ISRTTLSKQELEKS

-713 ERMTEKTKAEFYISE
+713 EKVNEKTKAEFYVQE
-728 ATKRLSEH
+728 ATRRLSEH
-736 YHLTFESARENYV
+736 YHLTFESAKENYI
-749 LALELNIARDIVTQ
+749 LTLKLDDAREVVSR

-768 DELGTVNVEAIKLYA
+768 DELGNVNLEAIKLYA
-783 EIKERHDEIFGN
+783 EIKERHDDIYSN
-795 QQELTEAKSIILEAI
+795 QQELTEAKNIILEAI
-810 AEMDKIIISRISS
+810 SEMDKIIVSRISS
-823 TLELVNIEFNNVFQ
+823 TLELVNIEFNLVFQ

-844 ARVFLVDPHDVLESG
+844 ARIFLVDPRDVLESG

-920 EFLQSLKKDTQF
+920 EFLQSLKENTQF

-951 TMQKRGVTSFFSI
+951 TMQKRGVTTFFSI
-964 ELDKAKE
+964 ELSKAKE
-971 LVEDTQETSTLI
+971 LVENTQEEMKEN

>member
-6 VEAKGFKSFADKI
+6 VEAKGFKSFADKV
-19 TLKFTGGVV
+19 TLKFNGGVV

-60 NMEDIIFAGS
+60 NMEDIIFSGS

-83 TFDNSEGKLSLP
+83 TFDNSEQRISIP
-95 HKILTISRVIERGK
+95 HKIFTISRILERGK
-109 GTSTYYINDQIAR
+109 GGNTYYINDQIAR

-129 ALESGISKSSLAI
+129 SLESGISKSSLAI

-157 ERRGIIE
+157 QRRGIIE

-172 KNKKIEALRK
+172 KSKKIDALRK
-182 LEKTQESLE
+182 LEKTQESLDK
-191 RINTVVVELE
+191 INTVIFELE
-201 KQLKPLEKQASKAE
+201 KQLKPLEKQAARAQI
-215 VYLTKS
+215 YLAKS

-227 EVGLLVYDLSN
+227 EVGLLVHDLLN
-238 FHSKLEDLKIQLDG
+238 FDARLEELKKDLDG

-257 EDLDSRISEDEMSIR
+257 EDLESRIKDQEIAIEE
-272 QNLDY
+272 NVNY

-304 SFKNEEQ
+304 RFKNEEQ

-317 NGEIQVANSEKIAAM
+317 SGQIQVADSQKIEAM
-332 EAQLSI
+332 KSQLEV
-338 YSSEIKHYEKWGESS
+338 YSSEIQHFEKWGESS
-353 INNVRNKK
+353 IQNVRNKK
-361 EEVNKIEINIATL
+361 EEVNNIELNIATL

-388 KTKIDVLVD
+388 KTKVDVLID

-422 QGTVSDIISVPE
+422 QGTVSDIIVVPE
-434 QYSSAIEA
+434 QYSSAIES

-449 HIVVDE
+449 HIVVDN
-455 SETAI
+455 SDTAI
-460 KMIEFLKSN
+460 KMIEFLKNN

-479 SSINEKEVRSDYLLK
+479 SSINEKEIRSDYLLK
-494 INSQQGFIGV
+494 VNNQPGFIGV
-504 ASELVSADDKFTK
+504 ASELVTANDKYSK

-529 EDIQAANRIS
+529 EDVQSANKIS

-560 IITGGTKINNS
+560 IITGGTKINSS
-571 NLIGIEDQIRQLS
+571 NLLGIEDQIRQLQ
-584 EIIPGLTKS
+584 EIVPDLNKS
-593 IDIANIEINKL
+593 IDIANSEIAKL
-604 ENEKEERQSLI
+604 ENIKEEKQSLI
-615 NELTTEIV
+615 NELTLEIV
-623 KSNEKHDNVQKQFI
+623 RNNEKHESVKKQFL
-637 DLKSTF
+637 DLKTDF
-643 EIHSQKTFDANSL
+643 ELQSKKVFDVKSLKT
-656 SSIDSSLNELKSSKS
+656 IDSSLNELKSSKG

-676 LRSKIEK
+676 LKSKRDK
-683 LELVDAS
+683 LEIVDS
-690 IARATTSKQELDKS
+690 TISRSTISKQELEKS
-704 LRLIISNSS
+704 LRLIIHNSS
-713 ERMTEKTKAEFYISE
+713 EKMTEKTKAEFYVRE
-728 ATKRLSEH
+728 ATKRLGEH
-736 YHLTFESARENYV
+736 YHLTFESARENFI
-749 LALELNIARDIVTQ
+749 LSLDIGEARDIVSR

-768 DELGTVNVEAIKLYA
+768 DELGTINIEAINLFA
-783 EIKERHDEIFGN
+783 EIKERHDEIFAN
-795 QQELTEAKSIILEAI
+795 QEELAEARRIILEAI
-810 AEMDKIIISRISS
+810 SEMDKIIISRITS
-823 TLELVNIEFNNVFQ
+823 TIELVNKEFDFVFK

-844 ARVFLVDPHDVLESG
+844 ARVFLVDAHDVLESG

-920 EFLQSLKKDTQF
+920 EFLQSLKEHTQF

-951 TMQKRGVTSFFSI
+951 TMQKRGVTTFFSI
-964 ELDKAKE
+964 ELSKAKE
-971 LVEDTQETSTLI
+971 LVENTQEALL

>member
-19 TLKFTGGVV
+19 TLKFNGGVV

-48 LGEQSSKALRGD
+48 LGEQSFKALRGD

-70 RTEKEQNKCEVTL
+70 RTEKEQSKCEVTL
-83 TFDNSEGKLSLP
+83 TFDNSEGKLSIP
-95 HKILTISRVIERGK
+95 HKIFTISRVLERGK
-109 GTSTYYINDQIAR
+109 SGNTYYINDQIAR

-157 ERRGIIE
+157 QRRGILE

-172 KNKKIEALRK
+172 KSKKIEALRK

-191 RINTVVVELE
+191 KINTVVLELK
-201 KQLKPLEKQASKAE
+201 KQLQPLEKQAAKAE
-215 VYLTKS
+215 IYLAKS

-227 EVGLLVYDLSN
+227 EVGLLVHDLSDFN
-238 FHSKLEDLKIQLDG
+238 LKLDSLRAELIG

-257 EDLDSRISEDEMSIR
+257 EDLESRIKEQEISIE

-304 SFKNEEQ
+304 RFKNEEQ

-317 NGEIQVANSEKIAAM
+317 SGQIQVANSEKINAM
-332 EAQLSI
+332 ESQLEI
-338 YSSEIKHYEKWGESS
+338 FSSEVQHFKKWGESS
-353 INNVRNKK
+353 IQNVRNKK
-361 EEVNKIEINIATL
+361 EEVNNIELNIATL

-422 QGTVSDIISVPE
+422 QGTVSDIINVPE
-434 QYSSAIEA
+434 QYASAIES

-449 HIVVDE
+449 HIVVDA

-460 KMIEFLKSN
+460 KMIEFLKAN

-479 SSINEKEVRSDYLLK
+479 SSINEKEIRTDYLLQ
-494 INSQQGFIGV
+494 INNKSGFIGV
-504 ASELVSADDKFTK
+504 ASELVSSDDKYST
-517 LVKFLLGNTIIV
+517 LIKFLLGNTIIV
-529 EDIQAANRIS
+529 EDIQSANTIS

-548 TSLDGDLIRVGG
+548 ASLDGDLIRVGG
-560 IITGGTKINNS
+560 IMTGGTKINSS
-571 NLIGIEDQIRQLS
+571 NLIGIEDQIRQLQ
-584 EIIPGLTKS
+584 EIIPGLTKG
-593 IDIANIEINKL
+593 IDIANIEITKL
-604 ENEKEERQSLI
+604 ENIKEEKQSLI
-615 NELTTEIV
+615 NELTIEIV
-623 KSNEKHDNVQKQFI
+623 KNNEKHDNVEKQFL
-637 DLKSTF
+637 DLKLDF
-643 EIHSQKTFDANSL
+643 ETQSKKTFDADSFK
-656 SSIDSSLNELKSSKS
+656 SIDGSLNELKSSKG
-671 IIQAT
+671 IVQAT
-676 LRSKIEK
+676 LRSKREK
-683 LELVDAS
+683 LELIDVS
-690 IARATTSKQELDKS
+690 ISRTTLSKQELEKS

-713 ERMTEKTKAEFYISE
+713 EKINEKTKAEFYVQE

-736 YHLTFESARENYV
+736 YHLTFETAKENFIITMNLDEARE
-749 LALELNIARDIVTQ
+749 IVSC

-768 DELGTVNVEAIKLYA
+768 DELGNVNLEAIKLYA
-783 EIKERHDEIFGN
+783 EIKERHDDIFAN
-795 QQELTEAKSIILEAI
+795 QEELTEAKNIILEAI
-810 AEMDKIIISRISS
+810 SEMDKIIVSRISS
-823 TLELVNIEFNNVFQ
+823 TLELVNEEFNLVFQ

-844 ARVFLVDPHDVLESG
+844 ARVFLVDPRDVLESG

-908 AALDEANVVRYA
+908 AALDESNVVRYA
-920 EFLQSLKKDTQF
+920 EFLQSLKENTQF

-951 TMQKRGVTSFFSI
+951 TMQKRGVTTFFSI
-964 ELDKAKE
+964 ELAKAKA
-971 LVEDTQETSTLI
+971 LVANTQETMLDN

>member
-6 VEAKGFKSFADKI
+6 VEAKGFKSFADKV
-19 TLKFTGGVV
+19 TLKFNGGVV

-48 LGEQSSKALRGD
+48 LGEQSFKALRGD

-83 TFDNSEGKLSLP
+83 TFDNSEGKLSIP
-95 HKILTISRVIERGK
+95 HKIFTISRVLERGK
-109 GTSTYYINDQIAR
+109 SGNAYYINDQIAR

-157 ERRGIIE
+157 QRRGILE

-172 KNKKIEALRK
+172 KAKKVEALRK

-191 RINTVVVELE
+191 KINTVVLELK
-201 KQLKPLEKQASKAE
+201 KQLQPLEKQAEKARI
-215 VYLTKS
+215 YLEKS

-227 EVGLLVYDLSN
+227 EVGLLVHDLSLFN
-238 FHSKLEDLKIQLDG
+238 SKLEALRAELIG

-257 EDLDSRISEDEMSIR
+257 EDLESRIKDQEISIE

-287 LNSDLE
+287 LNADLE

-304 SFKNEEQ
+304 RFKNEEQ

-317 NGEIQVANSEKIAAM
+317 SGRIQVANAEKINAM
-332 EAQLSI
+332 KSQLEV
-338 YSSEIKHYEKWGESS
+338 YASEIKHFKTWGESS
-353 INNVRNKK
+353 IQNVRNKK
-361 EEVNKIEINIATL
+361 EEVNTIELNIATL

-403 NLFKGTKTIIDN
+403 NLFKGTKTILDN
-415 KSLFKGM
+415 KSLFRGM
-422 QGTVSDIISVPE
+422 EGTVSDIINVPE
-434 QYSSAIEA
+434 QYASAIES

-449 HIVVDE
+449 HIVVDA

-460 KMIEFLKSN
+460 KMIEFLKAN

-479 SSINEKEVRSDYLLK
+479 SSINEKEIRSDYLLQ
-494 INSQQGFIGV
+494 INNKSGFIGV
-504 ASELVSADDKFTK
+504 ASELVSSDDKYSK
-517 LVKFLLGNTIIV
+517 LIKFLLGNTIIV
-529 EDIQAANRIS
+529 EDIQSANKIS

-548 TSLDGDLIRVGG
+548 ASLDGDLIRVGG
-560 IITGGTKINNS
+560 IMTGGTKINSS
-571 NLIGIEDQIRQLS
+571 NLIGIEDQIRQLH
-584 EIIPGLTKS
+584 EIIPGLTKG
-593 IDIANIEINKL
+593 IDIANIEITKL
-604 ENEKEERQSLI
+604 ENIKEEKQGLI
-615 NELTTEIV
+615 NELTIEIV
-623 KSNEKHDNVQKQFI
+623 KNNEKHDNVEKQFL
-637 DLKSTF
+637 DLKLDF
-643 EIHSQKTFDANSL
+643 ETQSKKTFDADSFK
-656 SSIDSSLNELKSSKS
+656 SIDGSLNELKSSKG
-671 IIQAT
+671 IVQAT
-676 LRSKIEK
+676 LRSKREK
-683 LELVDAS
+683 LELIDTS
-690 IARATTSKQELDKS
+690 ISRTSLSKQELEKS

-713 ERMTEKTKAEFYISE
+713 EKITEKTKAEFYVQE

-736 YHLTFESARENYV
+736 YHLTFESAKENFILTLKLDDAREV
-749 LALELNIARDIVTQ
+749 VSR

-768 DELGTVNVEAIKLYA
+768 DELGNVNLEAIKLYA
-783 EIKERHDEIFGN
+783 EIKERHDDIYAN
-795 QQELTEAKSIILEAI
+795 QQELTEAKNIILEAI

-823 TLELVNIEFNNVFQ
+823 TLELVNQEFNLVFQ

-844 ARVFLVDPHDVLESG
+844 ARIFLVDPRDVLESG

-920 EFLQSLKKDTQF
+920 EFLQSLKANTQF

-951 TMQKRGVTSFFSI
+951 TMQKRGVTTFFSI
-964 ELDKAKE
+964 ELSKAKE
-971 LVEDTQETSTLI
+971 LVENTQEELLDN